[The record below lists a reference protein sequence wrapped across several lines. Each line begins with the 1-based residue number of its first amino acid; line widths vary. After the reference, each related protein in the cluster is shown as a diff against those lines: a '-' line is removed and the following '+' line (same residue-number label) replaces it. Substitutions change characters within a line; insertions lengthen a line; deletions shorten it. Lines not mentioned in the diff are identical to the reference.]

1 MYNLVGEVCR
11 AKYRPCFLPRPVLNF
26 KCSVRLRFICFVYK
40 HFLNKARRLFLII
53 QNIRNRFSVLLAACG
68 VSDCC
73 VYVFNVAYFSNMFP
87 TLFIGSASFLNICKA
102 FNYLLTPP
110 VAMYFC
116 QAARKITRNSKC
128 FKIDARGD

>member
-1 MYNLVGEVCR
+1 MYNLVGEVCG

-73 VYVFNVAYFSNMFP
+73 VYVFDVAYFFKYVSNSFHRFSFFLKYLQGFQ
-87 TLFIGSASFLNICKA
+87 LFTNPARSDVFLPSGKEN
-102 FNYLLTPP
+102 NT
-110 VAMYFC
+110 
-116 QAARKITRNSKC
+116 Q
-128 FKIDARGD
+128 